1 MDQLKKLSVKSSA
14 WLHHTAMGAGFRAC
28 IRYTDVMVIPWL
40 LGASQIY
47 AYCLARALSLFVP
60 AVLGLMGRKLTP
72 HLVQLARAEQ
82 QIPFRAAAARVNL
95 SYMMVCGAVGLIVIS
110 LAPYFV
116 QKAGEI
122 DPVFSDVLLWL
133 VVGQSAPVLFGATGL
148 LMQAVER
155 GAFYDVLLAI
165 TAGLFF
171 AGLWLLDPA
180 EAVSIAQTF
189 AAAQLAQAA
198 ICALL
203 LTQCGVWPGLTA
215 LFHKEIKLF

>member
-1 MDQLKKLSVKSSA
+1 
-14 WLHHTAMGAGFRAC
+14 
-28 IRYTDVMVIPWL
+28 
-40 LGASQIY
+40 
-47 AYCLARALSLFVP
+47 
-60 AVLGLMGRKLTP
+60 MGRKLTP

-110 LAPYFV
+110 LAPYLV
-116 QKAGEI
+116 QKAGEV

-155 GAFYDVLLAI
+155 GAFYDVLIAI

-171 AGLWLLDPA
+171 AGLWLLNPA
-180 EAVSIAQTF
+180 DSILIAQTF